1 MDKFYTKEFIISF
14 LYNELPFSQKR
25 QFVLLL
31 QKDPLLKCMFYD
43 IKSAMDSMKQLKL
56 VKPSEKLV
64 NYIKNYAM
72 TSQASISDIFF
83 GRN

>member
-43 IKSAMDSMKQLKL
+43 IKAAMDSMKQLKL

-64 NYIKNYAM
+64 NCIKNYAM